1 MVADNINHNGACLQ
15 MNTGEQAFS
24 RPSLGSWL
32 TYGIGS
38 ENQNLPGFVVIS
50 PAQPA
55 QGAPLWSS
63 SFLPAAYQGTLVS
76 DLKNPIA
83 NLSNAAFNRDTQRAE
98 LDALKSINGLHHA
111 KREEDGRLN
120 ARIESFELAF
130 RMQSQAPEA
139 FDINGESPETLKLYG
154 VGDDATDLFA
164 KQCLMARRLVERGV
178 RVVQVYHTQTAK
190 RSSCQLWDQHGSL
203 KTELPNNCKATDQPV
218 AALIKDLKGRGMLD
232 DTLVVWGGEFGRTP
246 TAEGTD
252 GREHHPF
259 GFTMFLAGGGIKG
272 GMTYGA
278 TDDFGW
284 HAVENRVHVHDLHAT
299 ILHLMGIDH
308 EKLTYRY
315 SGRDYR
321 LTDVHGRIV
330 KDILV

>member
-1 MVADNINHNGACLQ
+1 

-55 QGAPLWSS
+55 QGAPLWSN

-83 NLSNAAFNRDTQRAE
+83 NLSNAQFDGTVQRKE
-98 LDALKSINGLHHA
+98 LDALQRLNAMHQA
-111 KREEDGRLN
+111 KREEDSRLS
-120 ARIESFELAF
+120 ARIESFELAY
-130 RMQSQAPEA
+130 RMQAEAPEA
-139 FDINGESPETLKLYG
+139 FNVGAEDADTLKLYG
-154 VGDDATDLFA
+154 VGEPVTDLFA
-164 KQCLMARRLVERGV
+164 RQCLMARRLVERGV
-178 RVVQVYHTQTAK
+178 RIVQVYHTQTSK
-190 RSSCQLWDQHGSL
+190 RSSCQLWDQHGGL
-203 KTELPNNCKATDQPV
+203 KTELPNNCLATDQPV
-218 AALIKDLKGRGMLD
+218 AGLIKDLKRRGMLD
-232 DTLVVWGGEFGRTP
+232 DTLVIWGGEFGRTP

-259 GFTMFLAGGGIKG
+259 GFTMFLAGGGVKS

-315 SGRDYR
+315 GGRDYR
-321 LTDVHGRIV
+321 LTDVSGNIV
-330 KDILV
+330 HDIIA